1 MDSRRVVLS
10 CSQSAARLTTGILR
24 QAGVALHLLL
34 ARFHLGQEEVQE
46 EEEEE
51 VVVQEEEEVWPYS
64 SSTCCWPPPRVI
76 LGPGSGPR
84 ESLMGKAE
92 SKN

>member
-34 ARFHLGQEEVQE
+34 ARFHLGQEEVE

-51 VVVQEEEEVWPYS
+51 EEKKKKKEEEEEQEEEEKEEEKEEEEY
-64 SSTCCWPPPRVI
+64 
-76 LGPGSGPR
+76 
-84 ESLMGKAE
+84 
-92 SKN
+92 

>member
-24 QAGVALHLLL
+24 QAGLALHLLL
-34 ARFHLGQEEVQE
+34 ARFHLGQEEVEEEE

-51 VVVQEEEEVWPYS
+51 VEVEVWPYS

>member
-24 QAGVALHLLL
+24 QAGLALHLLL
-34 ARFHLGQEEVQE
+34 ARFHLGQEEVEEEE

-51 VVVQEEEEVWPYS
+51 VEVEGWPYS

-84 ESLMGKAE
+84 ESLMGETE

>member
-10 CSQSAARLTTGILR
+10 CSQSAARLTTGTLR
-24 QAGVALHLLL
+24 QAGLALHLLL
-34 ARFHLGQEEVQE
+34 ARFHLGKEEVEEE

-51 VVVQEEEEVWPYS
+51 VEVVEEVWPYS